1 MTLIPLHA
9 RHTLNKSREF
19 FRIVKTIFTSGFSLR
34 RSSMNNTAV
43 SVLPFSIRS
52 ALSTSKTLPLSP
64 QILDLKSSGSLLVI
78 AKFAKMSDSFDS
90 SRSSP
95 NTATERYFV
104 FANTS
109 LASADLP
116 MPASPVMITILPV
129 SKEELILSL
138 YS

>member
-1 MTLIPLHA
+1 
-9 RHTLNKSREF
+9 
-19 FRIVKTIFTSGFSLR
+19 
-34 RSSMNNTAV
+34 MNNTAV
-43 SVLPFSIRS
+43 SVLPVSIRS
-52 ALSTSKTLPLSP
+52 ALSTSNTLPPSP
-64 QILDLKSSGSLLVI
+64 HMGDLKSSESLLVI
-78 AKFAKMSDSFDS
+78 FQFASISDSFDS

-95 NTATERYFV
+95 NTATEQYLL

-129 SKEELILSL
+129 SKEEFILSL